1 MSRRTK
7 IGVTVA
13 VAVVLLAGATAF
25 AVSAHG
31 GRPAIMKRV
40 ATAVIDDALDA
51 ATVTQGQRATIYAA
65 RDRVFAAVEEAR
77 KNRGARIEEVLAL
90 FEADSIDPA
99 QADALRTLREQQHQQ
114 VADVIQQAVIEV
126 HDVLSPAQ
134 RKALADYVRARHAR
148 HLGG

>member
-1 MSRRTK
+1 MTRRMK
-7 IGVTVA
+7 IGVTMA
-13 VAVVLLAGATAF
+13 VAVGLLAGATAF

-51 ATVTQGQRATIYAA
+51 AKVTPDQRTTVYAA

-77 KNRGARIEEVLAL
+77 KNRGGRMGEVLAL
-90 FEADSIDPA
+90 FEADTIDPA
-99 QADALRTLREQQHQQ
+99 QVDALRTQREQQHQQ
-114 VADVIQQAVIEV
+114 VADAIQEAVIEV
-126 HDVLSPAQ
+126 HAVLSPAQ